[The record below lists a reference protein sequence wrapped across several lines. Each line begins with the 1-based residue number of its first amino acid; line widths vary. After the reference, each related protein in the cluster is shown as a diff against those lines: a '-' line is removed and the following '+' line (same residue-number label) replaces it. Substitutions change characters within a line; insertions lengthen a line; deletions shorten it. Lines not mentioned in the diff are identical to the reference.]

1 MESFLGFLV
10 GALDT
15 CGAGFLL
22 RRESTSPTHSVL
34 FQEPSLQKMLEPIC
48 SDVRR
53 QSLPSAER
61 FPPLPAVTSAP
72 VGPLGPTGTVL
83 FLEAPESVSLG
94 KCHCGGRG
102 GEAWAGHGG
111 HEGCCNPCT
120 ETRGHG
126 SPQETSLIC
135 TQSHFSRS
143 WKKSTYENLF
153 RSYFPQTKAFCFLL
167 EMTSASNINAC
178 CFYEALS

>member
-1 MESFLGFLV
+1 
-10 GALDT
+10 
-15 CGAGFLL
+15 
-22 RRESTSPTHSVL
+22 
-34 FQEPSLQKMLEPIC
+34 MLEPIC

-120 ETRGHG
+120 DQRTWL
-126 SPQETSLIC
+126 SLGDL
-135 TQSHFSRS
+135 SHLHP
-143 WKKSTYENLF
+143 KS
-153 RSYFPQTKAFCFLL
+153 FLKIL
-167 EMTSASNINAC
+167 E
-178 CFYEALS
+178 EKHL